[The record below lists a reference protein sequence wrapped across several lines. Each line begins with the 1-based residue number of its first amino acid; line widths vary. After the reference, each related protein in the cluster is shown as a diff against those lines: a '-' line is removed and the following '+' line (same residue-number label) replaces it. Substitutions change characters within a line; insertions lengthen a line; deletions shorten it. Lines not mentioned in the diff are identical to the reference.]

1 MKKISL
7 ILAAVVLSMSFAACG
22 GNDNGNAAES
32 SDNAGAGADTS
43 SAVSETIAETTE
55 EATTVY
61 VETEPP
67 MVEVFTSIAV
77 DNFDDPDNT
86 SWRQNAQM
94 KDFTVA
100 DGYMTATSTG
110 GDPSIVTKTD
120 LNLNCEDIA
129 AVRVRFLNGT
139 ANDSIQLFFT
149 TDTTTGFCEEA
160 SFKDVTWNTEIDCD
174 RATVSERADDDWD
187 EIVFYTDTNDLWT
200 GTLKKVRI
208 DLSNGE
214 GQYLVDYISFDS
226 VSMEPAN

>member
-1 MKKISL
+1 MKKFSL
-7 ILAAVVLSMSFAACG
+7 ILAAVVLSASFAACG
-22 GNDNGNAAES
+22 GNDDERTANDTLA
-32 SDNAGAGADTS
+32 DTGADTS
-43 SAVSETIAETTE
+43 AAAETIAETTE

-67 MVEVFTSIAV
+67 MVEVFTPIAV

-110 GDPSIVTKTD
+110 GDPSIVTKSD

-160 SFKDVTWNTEIDCD
+160 SYKEITWNTEIDCD
-174 RATVSERADDDWD
+174 RATVSERAEDEWD

-226 VSMEPAN
+226 ISMEPAN